1 LHTIELQDS
10 TNLLRSYADVW
21 KYEKQSFCW
30 PYVEFLEPFKVIK
43 MRFFS
48 VLQEAMK
55 RISKQ
60 NRTPTKS
67 TTKVIK
73 SDIFHVGS

>member
-1 LHTIELQDS
+1 M
-10 TNLLRSYADVW
+10 
-21 KYEKQSFCW
+21 
-30 PYVEFLEPFKVIK
+30 K

-60 NRTPTKS
+60 HRTPTKS
-67 TTKVIK
+67 VTKVIK